1 MLNYDTDVRVKWY
14 FMNLAKVAELTQ
26 VSPRMLR
33 YYENLGL
40 VQPKRTANN
49 YRDYSQKNIED
60 IHKIKILNDAGMN
73 LKDIQMLLPCFDLA
87 DRRFSLCSAVLA
99 KLENEL
105 KQVDGQLSK
114 LQRSHDL
121 LKSFLD
127 HGTVES
133 NT

>member
-1 MLNYDTDVRVKWY
+1 
-14 FMNLAKVAELTQ
+14 MNLAKVAKLTQ

-73 LKDIQMLLPCFDLA
+73 LKDIQVLLSCFDLA
-87 DRRFSLCSAVLA
+87 DRRFSLCSVVLS